1 MCGRKKEQGKVQSNL
16 QGLGAKPKMISLLER
31 SFYLNLTTL
40 PTLLQTTTAL
50 INTLKPCPFGRS
62 RAVLLY
68 CDAVSQ
74 FHLLRDPSG
83 SLNRHFVETRGGI
96 CTRRC
101 TPAKP
106 SSEPIVGSLAGKL
119 GMAPIAQPLNFSV
132 SRGKIG
138 VGGCGFPLDHH
149 GLAAF

>member
-1 MCGRKKEQGKVQSNL
+1 MVLLLFRDRRITRSDCKIFKLGCVVERRSKGKVQSNL

-74 FHLLRDPSG
+74 IPFVARPEWVS
-83 SLNRHFVETRGGI
+83 NRHSSKHEVEYAREDA
-96 CTRRC
+96 RQQS
-101 TPAKP
+101 PALSP
-106 SSEPIVGSLAGKL
+106 
-119 GMAPIAQPLNFSV
+119 
-132 SRGKIG
+132 
-138 VGGCGFPLDHH
+138 
-149 GLAAF
+149 